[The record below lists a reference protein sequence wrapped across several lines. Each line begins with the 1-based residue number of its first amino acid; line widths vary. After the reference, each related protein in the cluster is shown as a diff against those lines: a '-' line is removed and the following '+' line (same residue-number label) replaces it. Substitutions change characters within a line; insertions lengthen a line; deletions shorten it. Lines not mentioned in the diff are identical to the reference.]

1 MPHLSVV
8 LSWCSTSRLFYLSI
22 PANSKL
28 NAHPTYFLPQY
39 LILQVFS
46 ILQNNKWD
54 FFIFLCMEVV
64 AMVLAA
70 GVTFHSNN
78 PTLALIYF
86 MAGKWGIWLV
96 FVSSELLV

>member
-1 MPHLSVV
+1 MHINLF
-8 LSWCSTSRLFYLSI
+8 STAV
-22 PANSKL
+22 PNS
-28 NAHPTYFLPQY
+28 
-39 LILQVFS
+39 QVFS

-70 GVTFHSNN
+70 GVTCHSNN

-86 MAGKWGIWLV
+86 MADEWGIWLV
-96 FVSSELLV
+96 FVSAELLV